1 MISFKNVS
9 VSINGRAILTDI
21 NFQITNKQKI
31 GLIGRNGSGKSTIF
45 KTIENILQNDSG
57 IIEKGNSW
65 KILSIKQELPDK
77 DLTPLEYM
85 LAQDTKRHELF
96 EQLNT
101 CTDMDKISEI
111 YEQLENIDAYSAE
124 SRAAKILK
132 GLGFDESD
140 QNKKLENFSGGF
152 RMRVA
157 LGAAIFQEPDL
168 LLLDEP
174 TNHLDFETTEW
185 LESFLKKYSKSF
197 ILISHERDFLNNTI
211 DNVLHLKG
219 GKVEKYKGNFDTFVE
234 VSVLRQKNIE
244 EYNAKMKAKKDHMM
258 EFVKRFGAKASK
270 ANQAQSRL
278 KMIEKMNFIPVDAND
293 ATIAFDFPESTKAAY
308 PLMEF
313 SKVTL
318 AYNDKVILHNIS
330 GVLGL
335 NERIALVGK
344 NGNGKTTFAKFLA
357 GELKQ
362 TKGTCYMDAKFKV
375 AFYKQDQLESL
386 NTEKTLMTHM
396 QDILLNSSDQV
407 IRGHLARFGF
417 GPDYINQKISQL
429 SGGERARLLFASL
442 TILRPN
448 LLILDEPTNHLDI
461 EMRESLINSLNNY
474 DGSVILITHDKY
486 LLRGVAD
493 QIWILKDKKIEK
505 FDGNIEEYKF

>member
-9 VSINGRAILTDI
+9 VSINGRVILNDI
-21 NFQITNKQKI
+21 NFQITNKQRV

-57 IIEKGNSW
+57 VIDKAQNW
-65 KILSIKQELPDK
+65 KILSIKQEMPDK
-77 DLTPLEYM
+77 ELTPIEYL
-85 LAQDTKRHELF
+85 LAQDQVRHNLF
-96 EQLNT
+96 EELNN

-111 YEQLENIDAYSAE
+111 YEKLESIDAYSAE

-132 GLGFDESD
+132 GLGFDED
-140 QNKKLENFSGGF
+140 AQNKKLGNFSGGF

-157 LGAAIFQEPDL
+157 LAAAIFQEPDL

-185 LESFLKKYSKSF
+185 LENFLKKYQKSF

-211 DNVLHLKG
+211 DNVLHLKN
-219 GKVEKYKGNFDTFVE
+219 GKIEKYKGNFDTFVE
-234 VSVLRQKNIE
+234 LSTLRQKNIE
-244 EYNAKMKAKKDHMM
+244 EYNAKIAAKKAHML
-258 EFVKRFGAKASK
+258 EFIKRFGAKASK
-270 ANQAQSRL
+270 ASQAQSRM
-278 KMIEKMNFIPVDAND
+278 KMIEKMNFVPIDASDNS
-293 ATIAFDFPESTKAAY
+293 IAFNFPESTKCSY
-308 PLMEF
+308 PMLEF

-318 AYNDKVILHNIS
+318 KYGDNVILHNIS

-357 GELKQ
+357 GELQ
-362 TKGTCYMDAKFKV
+362 QSKGTYKTDSKFKV
-375 AFYKQDQLESL
+375 AFYKQDQLEQLDIS
-386 NTEKTLMTHM
+386 KTLINHM
-396 QDILLNSSDQV
+396 YELLPNGTEQN
-407 IRGHLARFGF
+407 IRSHLARFGF
-417 GPDYINQKISQL
+417 GPEYINQKIGEL

-442 TILRPN
+442 TIPKPN

-461 EMRESLINSLNNY
+461 EMRESLMSALNNY

-486 LLRGVAD
+486 LLRGVVD
-493 QIWILKDKKIEK
+493 QIWIIKNKGIEK
-505 FDGNIEEYKF
+505 FDGNIYDYKF